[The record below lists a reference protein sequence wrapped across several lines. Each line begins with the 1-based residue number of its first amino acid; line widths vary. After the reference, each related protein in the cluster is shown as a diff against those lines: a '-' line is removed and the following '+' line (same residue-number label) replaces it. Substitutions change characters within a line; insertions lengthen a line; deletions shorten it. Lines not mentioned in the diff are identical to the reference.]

1 MAMFRLGSAGQKRF
15 LNFIY
20 NEIKASQ
27 QCGALVLRFV
37 SWYTIYCKS
46 VKRLRYTLF
55 TVPICAPLTKKQS
68 TGLFFYTFVPP
79 WGSSPFFI
87 QIKKFTH
94 LLVYELFWCERR
106 DLNPYGVIHT
116 PLKRARLPIPPLSH
130 IIVSTSVIIADII
143 LKVNTF
149 LLFFILDF
157 YI

>member
-106 DLNPYGVIHT
+106 DRAASRLNCLMTVTLCSRCPSAHHSLKNSPPDCFSIRSCPLGVQV
-116 PLKRARLPIPPLSH
+116 P
-130 IIVSTSVIIADII
+130 
-143 LKVNTF
+143 F
-149 LLFFILDF
+149 L
-157 YI
+157 YK